1 MRPDQAARLEDLSE
15 RLAEQTLLDADPAN
29 WTAAGKIGQDMT
41 VEERGSA
48 VWDRKLAVQTVSLLM
63 RVETLRQAKPASLI
77 SALVEDNPES
87 EIRRAEKEAARL
99 VAQTMDRYAR
109 AE

>member
-1 MRPDQAARLEDLSE
+1 MRPDQAERLNDLSD
-15 RLAEQTLLDADPAN
+15 RLAEQTLIDADPAN

-41 VEERGSA
+41 PEERGAA

-63 RVETLRQAKPASLI
+63 RIETLRQAAPVLPPGA
-77 SALVEDNPES
+77 ADDPES
-87 EIRRAEKEAARL
+87 DIRRAEKEAARL
-99 VAQTMDRYAR
+99 VEQHLTRYAP

>member
-1 MRPDQAARLEDLSE
+1 MRPDQASRLEALSE
-15 RLAEQTLLDADPAN
+15 RLAEQALLDADPAN

-63 RVETLRQAKPASLI
+63 RVEVLRQSKPAPPSGI
-77 SALVEDNPES
+77 SADDDPEA

-99 VAQTMDRYAR
+99 VAQAMDRHAR
-109 AE
+109 TE